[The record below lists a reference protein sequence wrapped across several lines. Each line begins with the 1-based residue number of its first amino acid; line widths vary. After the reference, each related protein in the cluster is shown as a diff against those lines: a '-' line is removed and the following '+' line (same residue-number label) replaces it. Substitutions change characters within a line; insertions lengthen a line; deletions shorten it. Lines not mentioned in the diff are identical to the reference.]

1 MGFVSLV
8 ALIIEH
14 TNYHTSERF
23 GFAVQDHRQIWAPVA
38 IYAIILILDVFIFLF
53 FLAGIDTGMTFF
65 EENPKI
71 SKHLVIT

>member
-1 MGFVSLV
+1 MGFVSLI

-14 TNYHTSERF
+14 TNYHTTGRF
-23 GFAVQDHRQIWAPVA
+23 GFAVQDQRQIWLPVA